1 MRFKTIISISAVCLC
16 LALTACGKT
25 ATDSGALTE
34 RGKTQTESEQSEASV
49 PSASAAESV
58 ESGADLPNGVAAVV
72 NGEQLKPEDFG
83 YYIYNEAVVQ
93 MYAADPNADFS
104 TFDWSAETGGK
115 PISEKVTETAIADAV
130 ADTAFRQK
138 AQESGYSVS
147 EAEKTASDL
156 VDDAIERSGEDG
168 FKKTANAL
176 GISGAEQYKKVY
188 TNIAVFDDV
197 AKDFQKNPTRY
208 ISDPSVLSK
217 YADDRGAS
225 VRQIL
230 ILNDTS
236 KGDAM
241 TIASEV
247 NQRAKSGE
255 DFIALMSEYNEDS
268 QKDKNYVYTFTRGEM
283 VSSFEDAAFALGID
297 QISDIV
303 KSDYGYHTIKRVCG
317 AYELRNY
324 WKAQSDIKIAGNATE
339 MLDFN
344 SVINM
349 AKEAAESAEQ

>member
-1 MRFKTIISISAVCLC
+1 MRLKTIISVSVVCLC
-16 LALTACGKT
+16 LALAGCGKT

-34 RGKTQTESEQSEASV
+34 RAKTQIASEHSDASA
-49 PSASAAESV
+49 PSASVSADAENS
-58 ESGADLPNGVAAVV
+58 ADLPSGVAAVV
-72 NGEQLKPEDFG
+72 NGEELRPEDFG

-93 MYAADPNADFS
+93 MYAADTNADFS
-104 TFDWSAETGGK
+104 TFDWSAQSDGR
-115 PISEKVTETAIADAV
+115 PISDKVTETAIADAV

-147 EAEKTASDL
+147 EAEKTASGL

-197 AKDFQKNPTRY
+197 AEDFQKNPTRY
-208 ISDPSVLSK
+208 ISDPSVLSG
-217 YADDRGAS
+217 YADDKGAS

-241 TIASEV
+241 TVAAEV

-255 DFIALMSEYNEDS
+255 DFTALMSEYNEDS
-268 QKDKNYVYTFTRGEM
+268 VSDKNYVYTFTRGEM

-303 KSDYGYHTIKRVCG
+303 RSDYGYHTIKRVCG

-324 WKAQSDIKIAGNATE
+324 WKAQSDIKIAENAAE

-344 SVINM
+344 SVIKM
-349 AKEAAESAEQ
+349 AKEAAESSEE